1 MPNIREFQTPA
12 LGLRANETGVE
23 ATAAAAR
30 RVGSEY
36 NEAGGAIAAGG
47 AAVGQSI
54 KIAGELYDD
63 YTTHQ
68 EISRG
73 GVGLAGLMGK
83 KTEDWNSTVKNADP
97 NNPAVAAKFLEENL
111 EPDLEKFRDGFTTQR
126 SQQWADNHLNSFRQH
141 MFAKTAADMATMAGE
156 AIKVNYRQTTNSMA
170 NTVRNDPSA
179 LDFMLK
185 TYEDTLNATVATS
198 SNLKGSTAAAI
209 RTELLQKGKE
219 ELIKSAA
226 LGHIET
232 TGKMPDW
239 SRDPKYSA
247 YITGPELKQLETAE
261 RHYTTM
267 NRAAE
272 NAARQDVER
281 DARNKFHADIN
292 KLELSLYDDDGNLVV
307 TKDHIAQFREIVRQN
322 ALGATLEPTRVSG
335 MFNGLTRM
343 VDKQNRVKASSDDP
357 ATRQD
362 LTDRLFDQD
371 NPTTMLQIA
380 LQVNDGRLS
389 PRSAKNLG
397 AIVKAEDTSLKDP
410 ILKDTMKG
418 AHALLGTDPVGSGN
432 YASFVQVFL
441 PQYTAAKRAGTLKP
455 NALDIKDPASMISE
469 AMAPY
474 KRSLQQQM
482 TDRILR
488 GEFGL
493 EPAVAPQLPQ
503 PPRSQP
509 RASPHPPVPDS
520 LRENPNVAWSPS
532 KGRFYDV
539 RTRKSWD
546 KDGKE

>member
-36 NEAGGAIAAGG
+36 NEAAGAIAAGG

-54 KIAGELYDD
+54 KIAGELKDEYDS
-63 YTTHQ
+63 HQ
-68 EISRG
+68 EISHG
-73 GVGLAGLMGK
+73 QAGLAGKMGVWTDRWN
-83 KTEDWNSTVKNADP
+83 TEVKNADP
-97 NNPAVAAKFLEENL
+97 NDPTVAAKYMEALDA
-111 EPDLEKFRDGFTTQR
+111 DLEKFREGFTTQR
-126 SQQWADNHLNSFRQH
+126 SQQWADNHLSGFRQH
-141 MFAKTAADMATMAGE
+141 MGLKTSADMATLAGE
-156 AIKVNYRQTTNSMA
+156 AIKTNYRQTTNSLA
-170 NTVRNDPSA
+170 NTVRNDPTS
-179 LDFMLK
+179 LDFVLK
-185 TYEDTLNATVATS
+185 TYEDTLGDLVSTS
-198 SNLKGSTAAAI
+198 PTLKGVEAGKLK
-209 RTELLQKGKE
+209 TELAQRGKE
-219 ELIKSAA
+219 EIIKSAA
-226 LGHIET
+226 LGHIEA

-239 SRDPKYSA
+239 SRDPKYSP

-281 DARNKFHADIN
+281 EARSKFHADIN
-292 KLELSLYDDDGNLVV
+292 KLELSLYDDDGNLVA
-307 TKDHIAQFREIVRQN
+307 TKDHIAAFREIVRQN
-322 ALGATLEPTRVSG
+322 ALGATLEPSRVSG

-380 LQVNDGRLS
+380 LKVNDGMLS

-441 PQYTAAKRAGTLKP
+441 PQYTAAKRGGTLKA
-455 NALDIKDPASMISE
+455 NALDIKDPESMISE

-509 RASPHPPVPDS
+509 RAPAHPAIPES
-520 LRENPNVAWSPS
+520 LRDNPNVTWSPS
-532 KGRFYDV
+532 RGLFRDV
-539 RTRKSWD
+539 RTNKLFD
-546 KDGKE
+546 KDGKEK